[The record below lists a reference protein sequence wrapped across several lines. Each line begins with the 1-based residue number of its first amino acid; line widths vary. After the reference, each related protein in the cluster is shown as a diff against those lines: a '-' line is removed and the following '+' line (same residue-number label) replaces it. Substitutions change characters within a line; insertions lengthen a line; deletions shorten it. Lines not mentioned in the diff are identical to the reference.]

1 MSINTRSQL
10 YIITLAL
17 SAIGVAAVSLWQWPI
32 GQAAS
37 GLWQLG
43 VLIMVVAIT
52 GRFPIKL
59 SRQAEAS
66 LLIVPLFMAALLIHP
81 ALAVGVAAAGALISE
96 RLLKAPFRAMAF
108 NMGVNSLAAGLAGIV
123 FMSLSPQGAFSLTQG
138 HMLAAGAAGLT
149 LYSANL
155 LLVGGMLTLRKGM
168 EYWAQ
173 WKDTFAFEAIQEGGL
188 LSVGL
193 MGALLVTQ
201 AWWGPVIVIIPALLA
216 YYAFHHTVSEA
227 AEKTEM
233 AEELSE
239 SLSELKE
246 LQAQL
251 IESAKMASVGSL
263 ATGIAHEIN
272 NPVFAISGRADLL
285 VRGSDKHLASEK
297 AVEYVQTIQEMGVRI
312 ATIVRQLM
320 EYAQPAEGKKEVALS
335 EMMEA
340 SLSLLGK
347 RAKSVRLIRE
357 YESLAIVEG
366 VPAQLQQVFVNLIT
380 NATDA
385 VADWG
390 SVTVGCKVEDGRAI
404 GYVKDTGV
412 GIPDEVMARLF
423 EPFVTTKE
431 VNERVGMGL
440 GLYTSHKIMV
450 SHGGEIRVETERG
463 KGTTVWVSMPA
474 VDTLDYELD
483 DDIVVGESV

>member
-10 YIITLAL
+10 YIIIVAF
-17 SAIGVAAVSLWQWPI
+17 SAIGAAAASLWQWPI
-32 GQAAS
+32 EQIS
-37 GLWQLG
+37 LWQIGALAL
-43 VLIMVVAIT
+43 VAAIT

-66 LLIVPLFMAALLIHP
+66 LLIVALFMAALLIHP
-81 ALAVGVAAAGALISE
+81 ALAVLVAAIGALISE
-96 RLLKAPFRAMAF
+96 ILLKAPLRAVAF
-108 NMGVNSLAAGLAGIV
+108 NMGVNSLATGLAGIV
-123 FMSLSPQGAFSLTQG
+123 FMALSPQSAFSLTQG

-168 EYWAQ
+168 GYWAQ
-173 WKDTFAFEAIQEGGL
+173 WKNTFAFEAVQEGGL

-193 MGALLVTQ
+193 MGALLASQ
-201 AWWGPVIVIIPALLA
+201 AWWGPVIVVIPALLA
-216 YYAFHHTVSEA
+216 YYGFRHTVGEA

-239 SLSELKE
+239 RLRELKE
-246 LQAQL
+246 LQAKL

-272 NPVFAISGRADLL
+272 NPVFAISGRAELL
-285 VRGSDKHLASEK
+285 IRGKDKHLSSEK
-297 AVEYVQTIQEMGVRI
+297 AVEYVQTIHDMGGRI

-320 EYAQPAEGKKEVALS
+320 EYAQPAEDKREVALS
-335 EMMEA
+335 EVMEA
-340 SLSLLGK
+340 SLSLMGK
-347 RAKSVRLIRE
+347 KAKSVRLIRE
-357 YESLAIVEG
+357 YESLAVVEG
-366 VPAQLQQVFVNLIT
+366 VPAQLQQVFLNLLS

-404 GYVKDTGV
+404 AYVKDTGV
-412 GIPDEVMARLF
+412 GIPDEVMERLF

-431 VNERVGMGL
+431 VDERVGMGL
-440 GLYTSHKIMV
+440 GLYTSHKIVV
-450 SHGGEIRVETERG
+450 SHGGEMRIETERG
-463 KGTTVWVSMPA
+463 KGTTVWVSMPT
-474 VDTLDYELD
+474 VDTIDYSLDEA
-483 DDIVVGESV
+483 VVAD